1 MAKEEEAQA
10 KAMIAEAMTKS
21 YRDVLE
27 EVNADGESSN
37 VATASLADANASS
50 TTAVVTT
57 SEPRKKG
64 RVYWLRK
71 VSGSGCPYAASWL
84 AHINLYKKLTWRID
98 NTKMEAASFVIF
110 DHAHFK
116 FQLEDHTAYFVHHMS
131 MYEHFIHKKHGFK
144 VAENKTTIMSQ
155 AAQDGECGN
164 LVVNPDPRFMAFIPF
179 FGGRPPG
186 VQGAADNPNL
196 KVHSI
201 GQGNS
206 LVKAEIKAMQ
216 TMVKFIIILTTI
228 FSCFS
233 YPLHVIV
240 VKLTLVCDGVRLF
253 STDFC
258 HCDYRPRFVAA

>member
-1 MAKEEEAQA
+1 M
-10 KAMIAEAMTKS
+10 
-21 YRDVLE
+21 
-27 EVNADGESSN
+27 
-37 VATASLADANASS
+37 
-50 TTAVVTT
+50 
-57 SEPRKKG
+57 
-64 RVYWLRK
+64 RK

-144 VAENKTTIMSQ
+144 IAENKTTIMSQ
-155 AAQDGECGN
+155 AAQDGECGS
-164 LVVNPDPRFMAFIPF
+164 LVVNEDPRFMAFIPF

-216 TMVKFIIILTTI
+216 TMVISKKTLHN
-228 FSCFS
+228 FS
-233 YPLHVIV
+233 LHVCSSYMY
-240 VKLTLVCDGVRLF
+240 LYD
-253 STDFC
+253 S
-258 HCDYRPRFVAA
+258 